1 MSKPIT
7 IVAMMT
13 LFEKGLINFDD
24 NVSKYIP
31 EFSGLQCKNEN
42 GDVYSC
48 DNDLKILHLIDT

>member
-1 MSKPIT
+1 MSNPIT

-31 EFSGLQCKNEN
+31 EFSELQCKNEN

-48 DNDLKILHLIDT
+48 DMI